1 MKIKSNINNK
11 NNILEKE
18 PINTPNDYSI
28 DIEDNPDKLKDDPN
42 VNKFDKVKELLQKL
56 FKQSL
61 DQRLTIIDKKSKNQM
76 ITIKNT
82 LKLTYSITDV
92 AIDMNKQ
99 IQEKLKKDKK
109 KQSKFKTN
117 KNSGYKKQLSPHKTS
132 NNTTRTNNFKVKT
145 PSHINRTVN
154 NSRGKS
160 LMGIKRELIK
170 NKPNMTLI
178 RASKTI
184 QVDRDRDKSLRGYN
198 TRQKSRGNRAISNNN
213 IKKIINYNDDTNLDD
228 LQTISVASIK
238 TNKTNTNNLNSL
250 NNSTTKNNYPS
261 FRTKTKQQ
269 KENTPSNLKNAKI
282 QDQKNNISNFN
293 LSEKNL
299 IHINKK
305 KANNSNFNTEEKK
318 KRKKTPFT
326 KKNKNNENESL
337 KITNRNSYNKKKE
350 KTIEEEI
357 DDILFMEYNLQK
369 EAGLNDNDP
378 LLILPLKDLDF
389 VPKGL
394 LRRNSVRAD
403 NTKKDQEYNITSF
416 NIQEN
421 LQKIK
426 FNNILKYLSINDL
439 LLVKNLSK
447 KFHRIIILYLI
458 ENLEKEK
465 KDITNIKDNLN
476 ITKATNRKGFENFVL
491 SKDGKKAINLLN
503 EPELS
508 CLFKT
513 IETPFDEIILIYRIY
528 FQMINHPFALIAKTD
543 IDNFWEK
550 CRHYFLNEQ
559 NGKAGDVLMTMI
571 NEKKIDVK
579 GNNLYQIYN
588 LVNGNL
594 DKIVPNYYS
603 NKCGT
608 TGLFVFI
615 IKEILEYLGISQK
628 IKKKGNAYW
637 AYMDIIDCINEKIN
651 YLKINK
657 I

>member
-11 NNILEKE
+11 NNILEKT
-18 PINTPNDYSI
+18 PITTPNDYSI
-28 DIEDNPDKLKDDPN
+28 DIEDNSDKLKDDPK

-56 FKQSL
+56 LKQSL
-61 DQRLTIIDKKSKNQM
+61 DQRLTTIDKKSKNQM
-76 ITIKNT
+76 IAIKNT
-82 LKLTYSITDV
+82 LKTTYSITDV

-117 KNSGYKKQLSPHKTS
+117 KYSSNKKQLSPHKAT
-132 NNTTRTNNFKVKT
+132 NNSTRTNNFKVKT
-145 PSHINRTVN
+145 PSHINKTVN

-213 IKKIINYNDDTNLDD
+213 IKKIINYNDDSNLDD

-238 TNKTNTNNLNSL
+238 TNKTNTHTLNSL
-250 NNSTTKNNYPS
+250 NNSRAKNKYP
-261 FRTKTKQQ
+261 FLGTKTKQQ
-269 KENTPSNLKNAKI
+269 KENTPLNLKNSKI
-282 QDQKNNISNFN
+282 QPQKNNISDFN

-299 IHINKK
+299 IHITKK
-305 KANNSNFNTEEKK
+305 KTNNSNLNTEEKK

-326 KKNKNNENESL
+326 KKNKNNENESF
-337 KITNRNSYNKKKE
+337 KINNSSIKKKE
-350 KTIEEEI
+350 KTIEDEI

-403 NTKKDQEYNITSF
+403 NTKKDRKYGITSF

-465 KDITNIKDNLN
+465 KNITNIKGNLN
-476 ITKATNRKGFENFVL
+476 INETTKREGFENFVL
-491 SKDGKKAINLLN
+491 SKGGKKAIILLN

-550 CRHYFLNEQ
+550 CRYYFLNEQ

-588 LVNGNL
+588 LVKGNL
-594 DKIVPNYYS
+594 DKMLPNYYS

-628 IKKKGNAYW
+628 IKKKENAYW
-637 AYMDIIDCINEKIN
+637 TYTDIIDCINEKIN

>member
-198 TRQKSRGNRAISNNN
+198 IRQKSRGNRAISNNN

-269 KENTPSNLKNAKI
+269 KENTPSNLKSAKI

-528 FQMINHPFALIAKTD
+528 FQMINHSFALIAKTD

>member
-198 TRQKSRGNRAISNNN
+198 IRQKSRGNRAISNNN

-269 KENTPSNLKNAKI
+269 KENKNSNLKNAKI

-299 IHINKK
+299 IHISKK

-637 AYMDIIDCINEKIN
+637 TYMDIIDCINEKIN